1 MISEGAILYYCV
13 GTMVPGFNASDNN
26 VTMTLSEP
34 VDMDNNV
41 TSSSNCAESE
51 YSDSYT
57 LTLECSNM
65 DGVVLQMLN
74 NEVSVTSHIK
84 QVNSHFKWLA
94 NYHTSMCK
102 LKIGFRHKNYWH
114 RIRSRCWVSSFC
126 VNPIIML
133 IIALVLI

>member
-41 TSSSNCAESE
+41 TSSSDHTESE

-57 LTLECSNM
+57 LTLECSVM
-65 DGVVLQMLN
+65 DGVALQILN
-74 NEVSVTSHIK
+74 DEVPVISHTK

-94 NYHTSMCK
+94 NYHTKMCK
-102 LKIGFRHKNYWH
+102 LRNGFHHKNHWN
-114 RIRSRCWVSSFC
+114 RIRSRCWVSLHS
-126 VNPIIML
+126 VNPIV
-133 IIALVLI
+133 ALVVILVLV